1 MTILVADDDTSI
13 IVALKLLLNSE
24 GMASEACQTPDA
36 LLARIAEKKSQLA
49 LIDMNYSKDT
59 TSGTEGLELISNIRK
74 LDDYIPIVVM
84 TGWAT
89 IPLVVEA
96 MQRGASDFIEKPWD
110 NNRLLNIIRSQIR
123 ISELGQR
130 AVRLSAENNLLH
142 EQADGRQKMLTAAP
156 LMLKLPESAKRIAE
170 SDIPV
175 LITGEYSTGKSLL
188 ASYIHENS
196 R

>member
-1 MTILVADDDTSI
+1 
-13 IVALKLLLNSE
+13 
-24 GMASEACQTPDA
+24 MASEACQTPAA
-36 LLARIAEKKSQLA
+36 LLARITEKKSQLA

-59 TSGTEGLELISNIRK
+59 TSGTEGLELISSIRK
-74 LDDYIPIVVM
+74 LDEHIPIVVM

-130 AVRLSAENNLLH
+130 ALRLSAENNLLH
-142 EQADGRQKMLTAAP
+142 EQAGDMQKILTAAP
-156 LMLKLPESAKRIAE
+156 VMLKLLESAKRIAE

-175 LITGEYSTGKSLL
+175 LITGEHGR
-188 ASYIHENS
+188 HRRNHF
-196 R
+196 